1 MNAASRAAHPS
12 ERRSLCQGSQAPP
25 CRPLRGMLLPT
36 PGCPVCE
43 SSDASERGVSAAGG
57 EPGSVCSGHGPLR
70 VAGERGALGAVGV
83 RVAPHGSPGASRGK
97 CRSLGVIQE
106 ESDGLV
112 VGTRA
117 KGSGGVPGRPEPSSG
132 ALGGDSA
139 VGGVVCRTT
148 GRHADVSGASSLHT
162 QVSRVMNNVPREAGC
177 HVRQPTAERVRAQ
190 RPGAGGGQRARAR
203 AGRSG
208 VRADGDASSGRS
220 GLGDL
225 LTPRGAG
232 REPGGCALL
241 RAEAV
246 LVLQGDRST
255 GREDPGDRRA
265 THRP

>member
-1 MNAASRAAHPS
+1 MRPS
-12 ERRSLCQGSQAPP
+12 G
-25 CRPLRGMLLPT
+25 
-36 PGCPVCE
+36 GCPQ
-43 SSDASERGVSAAGG
+43 RGG

-83 RVAPHGSPGASRGK
+83 RVSPQGSPGVSRGK

-177 HVRQPTAERVRAQ
+177 HVPASRWLSGRALSGPVRGRSEGA
-190 RPGAGGGQRARAR
+190 GAGGALRSPR
-203 AGRSG
+203 GRRCVFWALRTGGS
-208 VRADGDASSGRS
+208 ADTAWGWA
-220 GLGDL
+220 
-225 LTPRGAG
+225 GAG
-232 REPGGCALL
+232 RPRSAPCGSCTRTAGGQKH
-241 RAEAV
+241 RA
-246 LVLQGDRST
+246 
-255 GREDPGDRRA
+255 
-265 THRP
+265 

>member
-1 MNAASRAAHPS
+1 MNAASRAAKLTPERAQVTLPGRPGSSVPAAAACCSQPRDVQCASRAMRPS
-12 ERRSLCQGSQAPP
+12 G
-25 CRPLRGMLLPT
+25 
-36 PGCPVCE
+36 GCPQ
-43 SSDASERGVSAAGG
+43 RGG
-57 EPGSVCSGHGPLR
+57 EPGSARSGHGPLR

-177 HVRQPTAERVRAQ
+177 HVRRANG
-190 RPGAGGGQRARAR
+190 RAGARSAARCGGRSEGAGAGGALRSPR
-203 AGRSG
+203 GRRCVFWALRTGGS
-208 VRADGDASSGRS
+208 ADTAWGWA
-220 GLGDL
+220 
-225 LTPRGAG
+225 GAG
-232 REPGGCALL
+232 RPRSAPCGSCTRTAGGQKH
-241 RAEAV
+241 RA
-246 LVLQGDRST
+246 
-255 GREDPGDRRA
+255 
-265 THRP
+265 

>member
-1 MNAASRAAHPS
+1 MDERSLPGSKTHTRVSAGHSARVARLLRASR
-12 ERRSLCQGSQAPP
+12 C
-25 CRPLRGMLLPT
+25 GMLLPS

-43 SSDASERGVSAAGG
+43 SSDASERGCPQRGG
-57 EPGSVCSGHGPLR
+57 EPGSARSGHGPLR

-112 VGTRA
+112 VGTWA

-177 HVRQPTAERVRAQ
+177 HVRRADG
-190 RPGAGGGQRARAR
+190 RAGKRSAARCGGRSEGAGGALRSPR
-203 AGRSG
+203 GRRCVFWALRTGGS
-208 VRADGDASSGRS
+208 ADTAWGWA
-220 GLGDL
+220 
-225 LTPRGAG
+225 GAG
-232 REPGGCALL
+232 RPRSAPCGSCTRTAGGQKH
-241 RAEAV
+241 RA
-246 LVLQGDRST
+246 
-255 GREDPGDRRA
+255 
-265 THRP
+265 

>member
-1 MNAASRAAHPS
+1 MRPS
-12 ERRSLCQGSQAPP
+12 W
-25 CRPLRGMLLPT
+25 
-36 PGCPVCE
+36 GCPQ
-43 SSDASERGVSAAGG
+43 RGG
-57 EPGSVCSGHGPLR
+57 EPGSARSGHGPLR

-83 RVAPHGSPGASRGK
+83 RVAPHGSPGVSRGK

-177 HVRQPTAERVRAQ
+177 HVRRADGQ
-190 RPGAGGGQRARAR
+190 AGARSAARCG
-203 AGRSG
+203 GRSG
-208 VRADGDASSGRS
+208 VRADGAASSGRS

-232 REPGGCALL
+232 REPGGRALL